1 MTDVTVR
8 ILVIRIRNRGG
19 ITKFKHVWEP
29 ELATQRRELVDI
41 TVIEVQV
48 EPSELEETKL
58 GHKHISIPLP
68 IILLD

>member
-1 MTDVTVR
+1 MY
-8 ILVIRIRNRGG
+8 RNLNEQPS
-19 ITKFKHVWEP
+19 TEK
-29 ELATQRRELVDI
+29 LVDI
-41 TVIEVQV
+41 IVIEVQT